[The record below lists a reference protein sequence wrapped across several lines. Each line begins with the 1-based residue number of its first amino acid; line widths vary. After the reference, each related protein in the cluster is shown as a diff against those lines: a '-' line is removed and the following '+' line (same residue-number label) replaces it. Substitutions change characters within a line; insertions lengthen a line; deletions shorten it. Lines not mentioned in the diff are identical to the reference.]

1 MNEVLERGPEIP
13 AGTWEHDWVSSVV
26 AKAEEFSG
34 QPSRWNGKLY
44 EQDGPIAGRCLP
56 DGSMTISR
64 EHVLDAARPAYT
76 PGHVLTADER
86 TAAAGATRM
95 AVFQARHSMSEVGD
109 DSVPGAT
116 PIESLEDIALENA
129 RCDRFSGTYGD
140 RIAES
145 MTDQSLSVGAHGPA
159 FPAYSAATD
168 HLQYTLGGAT
178 GLGHNQLGDLI
189 DKTPRTQRLNAIAD
203 RALDHQVGDLIPESH
218 RAQLR
223 EDLTGPL
230 RRGLGGLTMTELS
243 ELTHPGSKHKWG
255 WDSAEWTE
263 VEFTTN
269 LGDIKAH
276 YESWNAEHPGVEPPE
291 LPDSVRERFVDREE
305 EIQQVWA
312 SKGWPAQ
319 QPVAGREQ
327 AYYERL
333 PEYGPLTD
341 RDREIAKLQQ
351 FLWSHTAPSQRTDS
365 AVDTSGRP
373 DNVREIGSARKPDRG
388 IE

>member
-1 MNEVLERGPEIP
+1 MNERGPEILP
-13 AGTWEHDWVSSVV
+13 GTWEHDWVSSVV
-26 AKAEEFSG
+26 AKAEEYAG
-34 QPSRWNGKLY
+34 RPSRWNGKLY
-44 EQDGPIAGRCLP
+44 EQPGPVAGVCLP

-64 EHVLDAARPAYT
+64 EHVLDPARPAYT
-76 PGHVLTADER
+76 PGRTLTSDER
-86 TAAAGATRM
+86 HAAASATTM
-95 AVFQARHSMSEVGD
+95 AVFNARLSMSEVGD
-109 DSVPGAT
+109 DSMPGAT

-129 RCDRFSGTYGD
+129 RCDQFSREYSG

-145 MTDQSLSVGAHGPA
+145 MTDQSLDLGFQAPT

-168 HLQYTLGGAT
+168 RLLYTLGGAT
-178 GLGHNQLGDLI
+178 GMSHSQLGDLI
-189 DKTPRTQRLNAIAD
+189 DSTARTQRFNAIAD
-203 RALDHQVGDLIPESH
+203 RALDHQVGELIPESH

-230 RRGLGGLTMTELS
+230 RRGLGGLTMTEMS

-269 LGDIKAH
+269 LGDIKEH

-291 LPDSVRERFVDREE
+291 LPDSLRERFLDREE

-319 QPVAGREQ
+319 QPVAGREKE
-327 AYYERL
+327 YYERL
-333 PEYGPLTD
+333 PEQVYPNA
-341 RDREIAKLQQ
+341 REQEIAKLQQ
-351 FLWSHTAPSQRTDS
+351 FLWSHTAPSQRQDS
-365 AVDTSGRP
+365 AVDTGGRP
-373 DNVREIGSARKPDRG
+373 DNVRQIGSARKPDRG
-388 IE
+388 VE